1 MIENFV
7 KNTMFVRVVLG
18 CAVVRFQFQLRF
30 WDMKTLKKIQ
40 AATISW
46 NNLEGQKLHY
56 KTFHTGHEE
65 GMRREENKK
74 TVFPTDNI

>member
-1 MIENFV
+1 
-7 KNTMFVRVVLG
+7 
-18 CAVVRFQFQLRF
+18 
-30 WDMKTLKKIQ
+30 MKTLKKIQ

-74 TVFPTDNI
+74 TVFQTDNI

>member
-1 MIENFV
+1 
-7 KNTMFVRVVLG
+7 
-18 CAVVRFQFQLRF
+18 
-30 WDMKTLKKIQ
+30 MKTLKKIQ

-65 GMRREENKK
+65 GMRREEKK
-74 TVFPTDNI
+74 TKKTFETESFVRFFYILLLVGTV

>member
-1 MIENFV
+1 
-7 KNTMFVRVVLG
+7 MFVRVVLG

-40 AATISW
+40 AAAISW